1 MSSTRVFSRTVSF
14 AAALLCAVTLVSSLA
29 CGRYGPPRWPGGK
42 PIPTASKVVVQPES
56 DEVSLA
62 PNPEMQEQIGVL
74 AREEEK
80 NNDTEAGTTTP

>member
-1 MSSTRVFSRTVSF
+1 MSSARIFPRAVNL
-14 AAALLCAVTLVSSLA
+14 AAALLCGFMLASSLA
-29 CGRYGPPRWPGGK
+29 CGRYGPPRWSGGK

-74 AREEEK
+74 AREEEE
-80 NNDTEAGTTTP
+80 NNDTEAGTTAP